1 MGKKQTT
8 KSQKA
13 IKRKRN
19 PWLRLLIRLSVVA
32 VVLLTFFSVWK
43 NWEKIAPESVLDWAA
58 VRFGDAQVGNG
69 FPTPMTGNSVVAM
82 GEVNHHLAV
91 LTDTTLEFFN
101 NTASRVEKRQH
112 SFSNPALKT
121 AGRYAL
127 TTEIGGTRFRL
138 DTRRETVLT
147 KDFENRSIYTSSL
160 LPSGMVA
167 VVTDSA
173 SQSYLCGIQVFN
185 ARGKQVYEYQCRRY
199 LINNICLYPSGNGLA
214 AVGTCSEGGALK
226 SVLLLFDFDKEEP
239 QEYSGTDVLLLDV
252 NCFSSGVISAVGDS
266 QLWIYRP
273 GKKEPEKVPYN
284 GYEPAGYTAT
294 SSLAGLVLRRSGGTG
309 ESYIW
314 TVDNGGEVWK
324 SEGVEGRF
332 RSASCEGNELL
343 VLTDSHLH
351 TFGKKNH
358 QQKQEVPTDS
368 LLVTKYRNAPLLLTL
383 SHLQRTEG

>member
-1 MGKKQTT
+1 MGKKQTGNT
-8 KSQKA
+8 KKA

-19 PWLRLLIRLSVVA
+19 PWLRLLVRLSVVA
-32 VVLLTFFSVWK
+32 AVLLVGFSVWN

-58 VRFGDAQVGNG
+58 IRFGDAQVGNG
-69 FPTPMTGNSVVAM
+69 FPATMTGNSVVAM

-91 LTDTTLEFFN
+91 LTDTSLEFFN

-112 SFSNPALKT
+112 SFSNPALRT

-185 ARGKQVYEYQCRRY
+185 ARGKQIYEYQSRRY
-199 LINNICLYPSGNGLA
+199 LLNSLCLYPSGKGLA

-226 SVLLLFDFDKEEP
+226 SVLLLFDFDKAEP
-239 QEYSGTDVLLLDV
+239 VEYTGTDVLLLNV
-252 NCFSSGVISAVGDS
+252 NCFGSGTVTAVGDT
-266 QLWIYRP
+266 QVWIVRA
-273 GKKEPEKVPYN
+273 GKKELEKTPYN
-284 GYEPAGYTAT
+284 GYEPAGYATT

-309 ESYIW
+309 ESYVW
-314 TVDNGGEVWK
+314 TVDAGGEIWK

-332 RSASCEGNELL
+332 RSAFCQGNELL

-358 QQKQEVPTDS
+358 EQKQAVPTDS
-368 LLVTKYRNAPLLLTL
+368 LLITEYRNAPLLLTL
-383 SHLQRTEG
+383 SHLERIDE